1 VCEIQ
6 HKVYKRKFTL
16 KINNNQIVGKKRV
29 IDASPAQV
37 RSLTLPYVQELNAIN
52 LATSSTAQRISTYL
66 RNP

>member
-1 VCEIQ
+1 
-6 HKVYKRKFTL
+6 L